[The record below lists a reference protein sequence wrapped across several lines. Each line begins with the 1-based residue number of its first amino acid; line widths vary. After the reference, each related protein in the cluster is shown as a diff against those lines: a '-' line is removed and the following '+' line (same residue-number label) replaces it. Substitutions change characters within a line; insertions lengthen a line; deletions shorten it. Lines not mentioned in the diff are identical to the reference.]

1 MSMLS
6 IGTTALIANQ
16 GALAT
21 TSHNISN
28 VNTEGYSRQRAE
40 FGTHPPEFQGTH
52 YLGTGVE
59 ITSVERMFDQFL
71 STQVRQ
77 YTSQEQQSAVF
88 NEVSTRVDELLALPE
103 LSISVG
109 LDDFFNAVQDVADDP
124 TSLAARQVM
133 LSQADILTKR
143 FHTMDQQIGGLSS
156 QVNSGLEISVQDVNV
171 LSKGIATLNQSIF
184 DASFGNTIPP
194 NDLLDQRDQLI
205 NDLSKLVSV
214 STLKQDD
221 GAINV
226 FIGNGQ
232 ALVVGNAAIELS
244 TVPNPTDTTKLEIA
258 YGPSQT
264 IISNQIT
271 GGSLGGLISVR
282 SSVLATTQQEL
293 DTLAASFVESINAQH
308 KVGITLDG
316 NAGGDFFTVPTPP
329 TTINANNISLAITNP
344 RDIAAAFPV
353 TNTTSVSNTG
363 TGQLETIAIDGSAP
377 LFDPINTLTTDI
389 SFSYDSVTGV
399 YNVTYDGGTAT
410 IVYDP
415 ATDSGKTYD
424 LSALAAPPHTDFTN
438 GKPPLTITLSGVPA
452 NTDSFTI
459 TNSVVGGIFTA
470 VGDNRNAL
478 ALAEL
483 QTSKTMDPNGTGTNT
498 QSFGQSYEILV
509 ADVATKTH
517 ASEIGQQVQQGLLD
531 QANLRYESVSGVNL
545 DEEAANLIRY
555 QQAYQ
560 AAAQIITVSNTVFN
574 SLLNA
579 F

>member
-6 IGTTALIANQ
+6 IGTSALTATQ
-16 GALAT
+16 GALST

-28 VNTEGYSRQRAE
+28 VNTEGYNRQRTE
-40 FGTHPPEFQGTH
+40 FGTYPADFEGTH
-52 YLGTGVE
+52 YIGTGVQ

-71 STQVRQ
+71 ATEVRQ

-88 NEVSTRVDELLALPE
+88 NEISSRVDELLALPE
-103 LSISVG
+103 LSISAG
-109 LDDFFNAVQDVADDP
+109 LDEFFNAVQNVADDP

-133 LSQADILTKR
+133 LSQADVLTKR
-143 FHTMDQQIGGLSS
+143 FHTLDQQIGGLST

-171 LSKGIATLNQSIF
+171 LSKGIANLNQAIF
-184 DASFGNTIPP
+184 DASFGDTIPP

-205 NDLSKLVSV
+205 NQLSELVSV

-226 FIGNGQ
+226 FVGNGQ

-244 TVPNPTDTTKLEIA
+244 AVPNPTDTSQLEIA

-282 SSVLATTQQEL
+282 SSVLASTQQEL
-293 DTLAASFVESINAQH
+293 DDLASGFVASFNAQH
-308 KVGITLDG
+308 QVGITLDG

-329 TTINANNISLAITNP
+329 TTVNANNISLAITNP
-344 RDIAAAFPV
+344 RDIAAAFPI
-353 TNTTSVSNTG
+353 TNTTSAGNTG
-363 TGQLETIAIDGSAP
+363 TGQLETIAVDGSAP

-389 SFSYDSVTGV
+389 TFSYNSVAGE

-424 LSALAAPPHTDFTN
+424 LQALAVPPHTDFTA
-438 GKPPLTITLSGVPA
+438 GKPPLTITLSGVPD

-459 TNSVVGGIFTA
+459 TNSVSGGIFTS

-478 ALAEL
+478 AMAEL
-483 QTSKTMDPNGTGTNT
+483 QTSKTLDPNGTGSNT
-498 QSFGQSYEILV
+498 HSFGESYEVMV

-517 ASEIGQQVQQGLLD
+517 ASEVGQQVQQGLLN
-531 QANLRYESVSGVNL
+531 QANLNYESVSGVNL

>member
-6 IGTTALIANQ
+6 IGTSALTATQ
-16 GALAT
+16 GALST

-28 VNTEGYSRQRAE
+28 INTEGYNRQRAE
-40 FGTHPPEFQGTH
+40 FGTYPANFEGTH
-52 YLGTGVE
+52 YIGTGVQ
-59 ITSVERMFDQFL
+59 ISSVERIFDQFL
-71 STQVRQ
+71 ATQVRQ
-77 YTSQEQQSAVF
+77 YTSQEQQLATF
-88 NEVSTRVDELLALPE
+88 NDFSSRVDDLLGSPA
-103 LSISVG
+103 LSISTG
-109 LDDFFNAVQDVADDP
+109 LDEFFNAVHDVADDP

-133 LSQADILTKR
+133 LSQGNILANQFQTLN
-143 FHTMDQQIGGLSS
+143 QQLGDFNG
-156 QVNSGLEISVQDVNV
+156 QVNSSLEISVKDVNV
-171 LSKGIATLNQSIF
+171 ISKGIAELNQAIY

-205 NDLSKLVSV
+205 NELAEFVSV

-226 FIGNGQ
+226 FVGNGQ

-244 TVPNPTDTTKLEIA
+244 TVQNPTDTTKLEIA
-258 YGPSQT
+258 YGPSQI
-264 IISNQIT
+264 IISDQIT

-282 SSVLATTQQEL
+282 SGVLGATQQEL
-293 DTLAASFVESINAQH
+293 DALAVGLVEATNAQH
-308 KVGITLDG
+308 QVGISLSG
-316 NAGGDFFTVPTPP
+316 NAGGDFFAVPTPP
-329 TTINANNISLAITNP
+329 TTINASNIQIAITNP
-344 RDIAAAFPV
+344 SDIAAAFPV
-353 TNTTSVSNTG
+353 TNSTSVANTG
-363 TGQLETIAIDGSAP
+363 TGQLETIAVDGSAP
-377 LFDPINTLTTDI
+377 LFNPINTLTTDI
-389 SFSYDSVTGV
+389 SFSYDSVAGE
-399 YNVTYDGGTAT
+399 YNVTYDGGSAT

-415 ATDSGKTYD
+415 ATDSGKTFD
-424 LSALAAPPHTDFTN
+424 LSALAVPPHTDFTA
-438 GKPPLTITLSGVPA
+438 GKPPLTITLSGVPD

-459 TNSVVGGIFTA
+459 ANSVVGGNFTA

-478 ALAEL
+478 AIAEL
-483 QTSKTMDPNGTGTNT
+483 QTSKTMDPNGTGSNT
-498 QSFGQSYEILV
+498 HSFGDSYEIMV
-509 ADVATKTH
+509 ANVATKTH
-517 ASEIGQQVQQGLLD
+517 QSDVGQKTQQALLD